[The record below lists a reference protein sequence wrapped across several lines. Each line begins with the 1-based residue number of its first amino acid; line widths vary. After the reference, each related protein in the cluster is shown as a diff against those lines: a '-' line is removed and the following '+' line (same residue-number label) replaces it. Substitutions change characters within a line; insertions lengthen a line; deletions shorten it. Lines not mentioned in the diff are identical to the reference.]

1 MEEDLSR
8 INEYELAF
16 YRRLG
21 IRKFRDFTF
30 LLEKI
35 RHRKDSLRNSNYHLQ
50 QLSYRGAQRHYMY
63 LSYNALIHLMGLV
76 MAIMLILLRRAAGYR
91 WTLADLGLSAAVLT
105 NIYCIMLQRYN
116 ALRIRKYRYT
126 LCKRIKKREEK
137 NAVSLR
143 KKLAEEAEEAGIRRD
158 VEWIS
163 RAAQV
168 IEENSTHGSSVFI
181 IENAK
186 DTEKLRRLADWTQSA
201 GISIRVVKKSDAGTS
216 ETDSELREHRSP
228 RLYAK
233 AERNVRRLRRFFAK
247 GTLNDRPPCC
257 VIVIGNEN
265 LQQFRRLFPVGNED
279 EIIETVETLRLAAAQ
294 S

>member
-1 MEEDLSR
+1 MEEEFSR

-21 IRKFRDFTF
+21 IRKFRDLTF
-30 LLEKI
+30 RLERWK
-35 RHRKDSLRNSNYHLQ
+35 HRKDALRNSNYHLQ

-143 KKLAEEAEEAGIRRD
+143 KKLAEEAEEAVIRRD

-168 IEENSTHGSSVFI
+168 IEENVLARKGIHDIQLLERIGRKCQQEEPRIGLSGPQGIKDRLLLRFG
-181 IENAK
+181 ENA
-186 DTEKLRRLADWTQSA
+186 D
-201 GISIRVVKKSDAGTS
+201 IV
-216 ETDSELREHRSP
+216 
-228 RLYAK
+228 
-233 AERNVRRLRRFFAK
+233 FFIQLQH
-247 GTLNDRPPCC
+247 GPP
-257 VIVIGNEN
+257 
-265 LQQFRRLFPVGNED
+265 
-279 EIIETVETLRLAAAQ
+279 
-294 S
+294 